1 MGHAVR
7 PPDLPGTITA
17 QPTQVSAA
25 LRTRGRMAHLS
36 GALAEDSVA
45 RLLERKGMT
54 ILARRWRGK
63 AGEIDLIARDGPCLI
78 FVEVKQSATHEDAA
92 HRLVAAQQ
100 GRIMRAA
107 LEYCDA
113 EGLAALPDIRFDAAL
128 VDSQGRVE
136 ILERAFEEAFA

>member
-7 PPDLPGTITA
+7 SLDLPRVEMA
-17 QPTQVSAA
+17 QPTQVSSAR
-25 LRTRGRMAHLS
+25 RTRGRMAHLS

-63 AGEIDLIARDGPCLI
+63 AGEIDLIARDGTCLI

-92 HRLVAAQQ
+92 YRLVAAQQ

-113 EGLAALPDIRFDAAL
+113 AGLAPLPDIRFDAAL